1 MITNPFYVE
10 VMVGQQVCL
19 VLLVFLF
26 SFCQPLNCDP
36 VELEGVWRFDSDSSK
51 RNLLIFGIVFVNSS
65 CLEGDW
71 LGGGLLLW
79 AMAWL
84 PGMYLLQ

>member
-1 MITNPFYVE
+1 M
-10 VMVGQQVCL
+10 
-19 VLLVFLF
+19 
-26 SFCQPLNCDP
+26 
-36 VELEGVWRFDSDSSK
+36 ELEGVWRFDFDLSK
-51 RNLLIFGIVFVNSS
+51 RKLLIFGIVFVDSS

-79 AMAWL
+79 AIAWL